1 MTIPSKDRTIDPEEL
16 RRVTT
21 NLPTVIEG
29 LPVNVKPLPIL
40 PPPSGVIIL
49 LSQGVRE
56 QADSCP
62 QEFTEVKVLS
72 WRFCVN
78 PNNPESIPPLMEPP
92 IAGIPYEKALEILE
106 RHQDELMELPG
117 VGAVGMGA
125 DGIEV
130 NTNNPAAVPADIE
143 GLPVKVLP
151 LNA

>member
-1 MTIPSKDRTIDPEEL
+1 
-16 RRVTT
+16 
-21 NLPTVIEG
+21 
-29 LPVNVKPLPIL
+29 
-40 PPPSGVIIL
+40 
-49 LSQGVRE
+49 
-56 QADSCP
+56 
-62 QEFTEVKVLS
+62 
-72 WRFCVN
+72 
-78 PNNPESIPPLMEPP
+78 MEPP